1 MLFFNLIQRRYRAC
15 RINLRRQTVIVSYVI
30 PLIAIALYSLAS
42 ALLSRSLTHQAPRFD
57 RLATPGG
64 VSHPADASPE
74 EQPGSRRRKTLIL
87 AFFAAILHGVVVF
100 RQTGLPAD
108 LSLPLLTSIAA
119 TTLTIVLLHILLCLK
134 QPADYLGIAVYPIA
148 AISLIAS
155 HASGGGT
162 PIEGNA
168 VQIHVF
174 LSLVSYAMLALAAAQ
189 AVLVSIQIH
198 FLSRHKPGGFMRA
211 LPPLDTTEEVLFI
224 LFSTGFV
231 LLSLSLAS
239 GFFFLEDMFAQHLVH
254 KTALSCIAWA
264 IFGILLFGRWK
275 FGWRGKKAVHWTLAG
290 FAMLVL
296 AYFGSKIVLEVVL
309 R

>member
-1 MLFFNLIQRRYRAC
+1 MQVHTC
-15 RINLRRQTVIVSYVI
+15 RIELRQQAITVSYII
-30 PLIAIALYSLAS
+30 PLIAVALYSLAS
-42 ALLSRSLTHQAPRFD
+42 ALLSRSLADQGPRFGQMV
-57 RLATPGG
+57 TPEGSNHA
-64 VSHPADASPE
+64 VSTHSMAGR
-74 EQPGSRRRKTLIL
+74 GSRRRKTLAL
-87 AFFAAILHGVVVF
+87 ACAAALLHGWVVY
-100 RQTGLPAD
+100 RQSGLPAD
-108 LSLPLLTSIAA
+108 LSLPLLTAIAA

-134 QPADYLGIAVYPIA
+134 QPADYLGIAVYPLA
-148 AISLIAS
+148 AISLITS

-211 LPPLDTTEEVLFI
+211 LPPLDSTEELLFI

-231 LLSLSLAS
+231 LLTLSLAS

-254 KTALSCIAWA
+254 KTVLSCIAWG
-264 IFGILLFGRWK
+264 IFGILLFGRWQ

-296 AYFGSKIVLEVVL
+296 AYFGSKVVLEVVL

>member
-1 MLFFNLIQRRYRAC
+1 M
-15 RINLRRQTVIVSYVI
+15 SYVI
-30 PLIAIALYSLAS
+30 PLIAVALYSFAS
-42 ALLSRSLTHQAPRFD
+42 ALLSRSLAEQCPRFD
-57 RLATPGG
+57 RLATAGGQDRFNGALPGTVRG
-64 VSHPADASPE
+64 T
-74 EQPGSRRRKTLIL
+74 RRKIMLTL
-87 AFFAAILHGVVVF
+87 AFAAALLHGWVVY
-100 RQTGLPAD
+100 RQTGLPLD

-119 TTLTIVLLHILLCLK
+119 TSLTIVLLHILLCLK
-134 QPADYLGIAVYPIA
+134 QPADYLGLAVYPLA
-148 AISLIAS
+148 AISLLAT
-155 HASGGGT
+155 HASDGGT
-162 PIEGNA
+162 PIAGNA

-174 LSLVSYAMLALAAAQ
+174 LSLVSYAVLFLAATQ

-211 LPPLDTTEEVLFI
+211 LPPLDTTEELLFT

-254 KTALSCIAWA
+254 KTVLSCVAWA
-264 IFGILLFGRWK
+264 IFAILLFGRWK

-290 FAMLVL
+290 FITLLL
-296 AYFGSKIVLEVVL
+296 AYFGSKVVLEVLL

>member
-1 MLFFNLIQRRYRAC
+1 M
-15 RINLRRQTVIVSYVI
+15 SYII
-30 PLIAIALYSLAS
+30 PLIAVALYSLAS
-42 ALLSRSLTHQAPRFD
+42 ALLSRSLADQAPRFD
-57 RLATPGG
+57 QMVTPDGQNH
-64 VSHPADASPE
+64 SAESKIRHE
-74 EQPGSRRRKTLIL
+74 PGSRRRRVLLL
-87 AFFAAILHGVVVF
+87 AGLAALLHGWVVF
-100 RQTGLPAD
+100 KQTGLPEG

-119 TTLTIVLLHILLCLK
+119 TTLTIVLLHILLCLR
-134 QPADYLGIAVYPIA
+134 QPADYLGIAVYPLA

-174 LSLVSYAMLALAAAQ
+174 LSLVSYAMLSLAAAQ

-211 LPPLDTTEEVLFI
+211 LPPLDTTEELLFI

-254 KTALSCIAWA
+254 KTILSSIAWA
-264 IFGILLFGRWK
+264 IFGILLFGRWQ

-290 FAMLVL
+290 FGTLVL
-296 AYFGSKIVLEVVL
+296 AYFGSKVVLEVVL
-309 R
+309 H